1 MVVWETLGFPG
12 WGEGILCLVVVDL
25 NGGLVSRSTCLAT
38 VLGVKPGTVVVV

>member
-25 NGGLVSRSTCLAT
+25 NGGLVSRSTGLAT